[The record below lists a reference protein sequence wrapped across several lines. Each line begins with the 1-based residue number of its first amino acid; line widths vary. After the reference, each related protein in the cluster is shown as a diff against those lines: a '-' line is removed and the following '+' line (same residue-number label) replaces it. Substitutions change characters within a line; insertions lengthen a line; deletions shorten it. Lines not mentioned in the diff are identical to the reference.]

1 MARIF
6 VADGREHPDPD
17 ASLSIERVRDLMAD
31 FLPDLAGAT
40 WTTTER
46 GEDTVIDF
54 TRRVGTKGQM
64 FPTGQVVMTR
74 NFKVTAEEAH
84 GEAGTA
90 ERMAAIIKRHVS
102 GDWGML
108 SEDDIEANNQAL
120 QDGDRLLSSYEEE
133 FGFKVWIIT
142 EADRSATT
150 ILLPADY

>member
-54 TRRVGTKGQM
+54 TRRVGTKGHL
-64 FPTGQVVMTR
+64 FDTGQVVATR
-74 NFKVTAEEAH
+74 SFINTAEETF
-84 GEAGTA
+84 GEAGAA